1 MRKRRPNGGIMGQ
14 NYKRKVERI
23 LYSYPALLAAI
34 ECDEVNLFP
43 SVTANYGEGG
53 GAGSIT
59 STTEKYGIMR
69 AEKKLKVD
77 AIARGLAALTYT
89 ERDLIQ
95 QKYFNPAQPKD
106 AEVCEQINVGSTT
119 YYKFK
124 EQALHKMAIALNI
137 I

>member
-1 MRKRRPNGGIMGQ
+1 MSKPF
-14 NYKRKVERI
+14 KRKVEKV
-23 LYSYPALLAAI
+23 LYSYPALKAAI
-34 ECDEVNLFP
+34 EGEDVDLFP
-43 SVTANYGEGG
+43 SITASYSDGPGG
-53 GAGSIT
+53 GSGIKNN
-59 STTEKYGIMR
+59 TEKYGILR

-89 ERDLIQ
+89 ERELITE
-95 QKYFNPAQPKD
+95 KYFNP
-106 AEVCEQINVGSTT
+106 EQLSDRAVSEKLAVGSTT

>member
-1 MRKRRPNGGIMGQ
+1 MERKDRG
-14 NYKRKVERI
+14 KVERI
-23 LYSYPALLAAI
+23 LYSYPALLAAV
-34 ECDEVNLFP
+34 ENDKPNLFG
-43 SVTANYGEGG
+43 NGGELN
-53 GAGSIT
+53 
-59 STTEKYGIMR
+59 EKQ
-69 AEKKLKVD
+69 LKVD
-77 AIARGLAALTYT
+77 AIERGLKALTYI

-106 AEVCEQINVGSTT
+106 AEVCHNINVGTTT